1 MKGALLFAQS
11 GGPTAVINSSAC
23 GVFQEAKKHPEITN
37 IYAGLYG
44 IDGVLSGNIIDINKE
59 DDEQIEL
66 LKQTPSSALGSCRKK
81 MPDYKKD
88 EAPYK
93 ALIEVF
99 KKYGVRYF
107 IYNGG
112 NDSMDTCNK
121 VAKYCKL
128 VGYECAVVGVPKTV
142 DNDLASTDH
151 CPGFGSVAKYIAT
164 TIHEIAL
171 DAHVFKNGR
180 AVIVE
185 IMGRDAGWITASAAV
200 PELLNGLGADLVYVP
215 EKPFDLDKFTQQVKE
230 VLDKNYTCVVAVSEG
245 IKDKDGK
252 YISEYA
258 GDNSHKD
265 SFNHVQLGDVCFF
278 LANHITKHCGTK
290 ARAIELSIV
299 QRAAAHLASVS
310 DREEAYNC
318 GAEAVKHAVN
328 GANNVMI
335 SMQRVSSNPYKIE
348 YVPADLDH
356 IANAVKELPDEYITE
371 DCSGI
376 KPAFLDY
383 ILPLIEGE
391 APVQYKNGIPR
402 ATVLKKVIVNPDN
415 N

>member
-245 IKDKDGK
+245 IRLADGSYVGASTAPGALDAFGHAKLSGAGKALEYIVKDRIGCKVR
-252 YISEYA
+252 S
-258 GDNSHKD
+258 
-265 SFNHVQLGDVCFF
+265 
-278 LANHITKHCGTK
+278 
-290 ARAIELSIV
+290 IELNLP
-299 QRAAAHLASVS
+299 QRCAAHLLSLTDISESVTVGMTAVS
-310 DREEAYNC
+310 VALEGRTGVMMTINRNE
-318 GAEAVKHAVN
+318 GAEYSSFVDCAE
-328 GANNVMI
+328 I
-335 SMQRVSSNPYKIE
+335 SS
-348 YVPADLDH
+348 
-356 IANAVKELPDEYITE
+356 IANAVRGVPDEYINETC
-371 DCSGI
+371 DGI
-376 KPAFLDY
+376 TDAGLRY
-383 ILPLIEGE
+383 LAPLIVGE
-391 APVQYKNGIPR
+391 VDIVYEAGLPKHF
-402 ATVLKKVIVNPDN
+402 VIE
-415 N
+415 

>member
-11 GGPTAVINSSAC
+11 GGPTAVINASAC
-23 GVFQEAKKHPEITN
+23 GVFQEAKKHPEITD

-44 IDGVLSGNIIDINKE
+44 IDGVLSENIIDINCE

-66 LKQTPSSALGSCRKK
+66 LKQTPSSALGSCRHKL
-81 MPDYKKD
+81 PDFKKD
-88 EAPYK
+88 EAPYQR
-93 ALIEVF
+93 LLEVF
-99 KKYGVRYF
+99 EKYNVRYF

-128 VGYECAVVGVPKTV
+128 KGYECAVVGVPKTV
-142 DNDLASTDH
+142 DNDLACTDH

-185 IMGRDAGWITASAAV
+185 IMGRDAGWITASAAI

-215 EKPFDLDKFTQQVKE
+215 ERPFDMQTFLEDVKTKLNE
-230 VLDKNYTCVVAVSEG
+230 NHTCVVAVSEG
-245 IKDKDGK
+245 IRDKDGK

-258 GDNSHKD
+258 GGEGFKD
-265 SFNHVQLGDVCFF
+265 SFNHVQLGDVCFY
-278 LANHITKHCGTK
+278 LAQEVTKHCGTK

-299 QRAAAHLASVS
+299 QRAAAHIAS
-310 DREEAYNC
+310 DTDKKEAWNA
-318 GAEAVKHAVN
+318 GSKAVKYAVS
-328 GANNVMI
+328 GKTNVMVTF
-335 SMQRVSSNPYKIE
+335 QRTSDDPYKLT
-348 YVPADLDH
+348 YKAANLNK
-356 IANAVKELPDEYITE
+356 IANAVKHLPDEYINE
-371 DCSGI
+371 AGNGI
-376 KPAFLDY
+376 NKEFLTY
-383 ILPLIEGE
+383 VLPLIKGE
-391 APVQYKNGIPR
+391 PKIKYDNGIPK
-402 ATVLKKVIVNPDN
+402 ATVLKKVIVKK
-415 N
+415 